1 MALDLSRTALQIDE
15 MAADIQAREGIRS
28 QRLKAAVSAAQDFL
42 IDDYLK
48 KIQGASATSWALPGI
63 VGHPG
68 RPFLPRLP
76 TQIFLS
82 SPRMVHIS
90 MLTDICQHAAM

>member
-28 QRLKAAVSAAQDFL
+28 QRLKAAVSAAKDFL

-48 KIQGASATSWALPGI
+48 KIQGA
-63 VGHPG
+63 GHSQVLSGTPG

-76 TQIFLS
+76 IQIFLS